1 MPTRTQRPTRRRR
14 PAEGAPAPPVPRRV
28 CLLIGNDRVRDATG
42 QGWAIQVPGVDR
54 DLEQLGALFGDREL
68 AGFETVRLWR
78 PKLLDAR
85 REIARVAR
93 ELGPD
98 DTLVLYYSG
107 SCELGQDGQLYLP
120 VADSDVRFL
129 EATCLDADY
138 VLGCLR
144 ACASRRQLLLIDGC
158 YAGAFFVHNRGIP
171 DGFCAIL
178 ACGADEMTFGDKD
191 GGRFTRLL
199 AEGLRGARAD
209 LDGDGVVT
217 TDELYDFVCARAK
230 AGPADGQVRTPKM
243 WTWNLPE
250 PIRLAAVRRKVFV
263 SYRRADSA
271 AADAVLARLEA
282 EGYGVWLDREDI
294 GGGKRWRAAIEQALQ
309 ECDAVV
315 FLISQAALQSDE
327 VYKELARALELGK
340 TIVPLRLD
348 EAPLYGWFND
358 KLGALQHIACDAKD
372 ATQAWWPRLAQALR
386 QARRAQR

>member
-1 MPTRTQRPTRRRR
+1 
-14 PAEGAPAPPVPRRV
+14 
-28 CLLIGNDRVRDATG
+28 
-42 QGWAIQVPGVDR
+42 
-54 DLEQLGALFGDREL
+54 
-68 AGFETVRLWR
+68 
-78 PKLLDAR
+78 
-85 REIARVAR
+85 
-93 ELGPD
+93 
-98 DTLVLYYSG
+98 
-107 SCELGQDGQLYLP
+107 
-120 VADSDVRFL
+120 
-129 EATCLDADY
+129 
-138 VLGCLR
+138 
-144 ACASRRQLLLIDGC
+144 
-158 YAGAFFVHNRGIP
+158 
-171 DGFCAIL
+171 
-178 ACGADEMTFGDKD
+178 
-191 GGRFTRLL
+191 
-199 AEGLRGARAD
+199 
-209 LDGDGVVT
+209 
-217 TDELYDFVCARAK
+217 
-230 AGPADGQVRTPKM
+230 M

-294 GGGKRWRAAIEQALQ
+294 SGGKRWRAAIEQALQ